1 MSVHKVYSST
11 ICLAS
16 FRDIGLYLYSYV
28 CSVMTVPTGI
38 DIGKMYIGMSLF
50 DGYPTEMLVR
60 RRYIVANV
68 RQWK

>member
-1 MSVHKVYSST
+1 
-11 ICLAS
+11 
-16 FRDIGLYLYSYV
+16 
-28 CSVMTVPTGI
+28 MTVPTGI
-38 DIGKMYIGMSLF
+38 DIGKMYIGMPLF